1 MSINPVLEELDDLDR
16 RIIVALQSDGR
27 ASWTSVADVCDTS
40 VPTVARRAQQLL
52 AEGIVRV
59 GVTPDI
65 SHAGPVNLFILRI
78 GCEPGRQ
85 TEVALEL
92 VRRDDVRFL
101 TLVTGETDIIAEL
114 NVRTD
119 DSLHTRL
126 IDEVLAIDGV
136 SRCETD
142 LLLHTYKATNDWSRQ
157 LLTGKDHVYTPVEP
171 HECDSSHFNDT
182 DRAIVAVLRDDGR
195 ASFQGVADVIG
206 VNESTVRRRFE
217 TLRARGCILVNTLV
231 PAPALG
237 FESEIIFMITVTPA
251 NLDSAARELA
261 TYRGVRYVAATLNG
275 SSLMCEVILPT
286 TRDVFDFVTR
296 TLGPLPGVQGWT
308 ANMEMLN
315 LKRGFI
321 ETPWWR
327 GRLNASGRNGD
338 HRDA

>member
-1 MSINPVLEELDDLDR
+1 MYTDPTLRQLDDLDR
-16 RIIVALQSDGR
+16 RIIVALQTDGR
-27 ASWTSVADVCDTS
+27 ASWTAVAELCDTS

-52 AEGIVRV
+52 ADGVVRV

-78 GCEPGRQ
+78 GCEAGRQ
-85 TEVALEL
+85 TKVAQEL
-92 VRRDDVRFL
+92 VGRDDVRFL
-101 TLVTGETDIIAEL
+101 TLVTGATDIIAEL

-119 DSLHTRL
+119 DPLHTRL
-126 IDEVLAIDGV
+126 IDEILSIGGV
-136 SRCETD
+136 ARCETD
-142 LLLHTYKATNDWSRQ
+142 LLLHTYKSTNDWSRQ
-157 LLTGKDHVYTPVEP
+157 LLTGREHVYVAAEP

-182 DRAIVAVLRDDGR
+182 DRAILATLRDDGR
-195 ASFQGVADVIG
+195 ASFQAVADVLG
-206 VNESTVRRRFE
+206 VNESTVRRRFD

-237 FESEIIFMITVTPA
+237 FESEIIFMLTVTPA
-251 NLDSAARELA
+251 DLDPAARELA
-261 TYRGVRYVAATLNG
+261 TYQGVRYVAATLNG

-296 TLGPLPGVQGWT
+296 TLGGLAGVQGWT
-308 ANMEMLN
+308 ANMEVLN

-327 GRLNASGRNGD
+327 GRL
-338 HRDA
+338 DAPGLPGEHPR